1 MTKKTARQ
9 PALVKAQAKY
19 ADKVLIVKVSANPE
33 TESDIHQW
41 LLDQSN
47 RSGAIKQL
55 IRADISKNNQ
65 FS

>member
-1 MTKKTARQ
+1 MTKNTARQ

-19 ADKVLIVKVSANPE
+19 ADKVLIAKVSANPE

-55 IRADISKNNQ
+55 IRADIDRKSVV
-65 FS
+65 